1 MQIAEAFSTSL
12 KKRIKILSL
21 SSLIFYCFTAS
32 VPSLAQ
38 DNNDPLPD
46 EKIPTQSIN
55 PNLQTA
61 SETHKS
67 TSTGSYGVN
76 NIIPEWTPDLR
87 AEDTR
92 LKAQKGDFVA
102 VPIPIADPTIGTGLV
117 IAGAYY
123 YSQTTTEQAVQPAST
138 TQAVA
143 AYTDNDSYAYGLMQ
157 QNYWDEDNWR
167 FTGTAAYIALKL
179 TLLDSKYTQ
188 SGKGL
193 DWNIEGTLLKG
204 QLLRSVGESWFV
216 GGQIRLINNEQTFS
230 SSGEGP
236 DIEGNTEDEF
246 GKAKANGAGILV
258 QYDTRDN
265 QTNAYSG
272 QRFEFDAMF
281 NDEFLGSSNTYQSY
295 QARYRY
301 YYHLLT
307 PLVLAFEARGCA
319 KYGNAPL
326 WDYCTLGLRGF
337 SATKYLNKASS
348 SGQIEARWKI
358 FGDFGVVG
366 FIGGGYDSK
375 ELSEL
380 WDDEM
385 ISSYGIGIRYMVLD
399 SQRINL
405 RLDYARSGDNDAIYV
420 SVAEA
425 F

>member
-1 MQIAEAFSTSL
+1 MPS
-12 KKRIKILSL
+12 IKPLTLCALTLIKSLSL
-21 SSLIFYCFTAS
+21 TSVVLYSLMTS
-32 VPSLAQ
+32 PLSLAQ
-38 DNNDPLPD
+38 SSPETEVKP
-46 EKIPTQSIN
+46 QSIN

-61 SETHKS
+61 RETHQS

-76 NIIPEWTPDLR
+76 NIIPDWTPDLR
-87 AEDTR
+87 EEDTK

-102 VPIPIADPTIGTGLV
+102 VPVPIADPTIGTGLV

-123 YSQTTTEQAVQPAST
+123 YGQTAAEKAVQPAST

-157 QNYWDEDNWR
+157 QNYWDEDKWR
-167 FTGTAAYIALKL
+167 FTGAAAYVALKL

-204 QLLRSVGESWFV
+204 QLLRNVGENWFV
-216 GGQIRLINNEQTFS
+216 GGQVRLINNEQTFS
-230 SSGEGP
+230 SSGEGQN
-236 DIEGNTEDEF
+236 IEGNTEDEI
-246 GKAKANGAGILV
+246 GKAKANGVGALI

-281 NDEFLGSSNTYQSY
+281 NDELLGSSNTYQSY
-295 QARYRY
+295 LARYRY
-301 YYHLLT
+301 YYHLFE

-326 WDYCTLGLRGF
+326 WDYCTVGLRGF

-348 SGQIEARWKI
+348 SGQIEARWKV
-358 FGDFGVVG
+358 FGDFGLVG
-366 FIGGGYDSK
+366 FAGGGFDSH
-375 ELSEL
+375 EISEL
-380 WDDEM
+380 WDNDM
-385 ISSYGIGIRYMVLD
+385 IRSYGMGIRYMVLD